1 MPTRTRIRTRK
12 PVPGRPKGATTFDA
26 SAAAAFGAAVRDA
39 RARAE
44 LSQEE
49 LAHQCG
55 LDRSYFSKLER
66 GLSQPT
72 LSAIFKIAKAL
83 GYSPGTLI
91 GMAYRRMNA
100 IEPA

>member
-1 MPTRTRIRTRK
+1 MPTRSRK
-12 PVPGRPKGATTFDA
+12 PLPGRPRGSITFDA
-26 SAAAAFGAAVRDA
+26 SAAAAFGAVVRDA

-72 LSAIFKIAKAL
+72 LSVIFKIASAL
-83 GYSPGTLI
+83 SYTPGTLI
-91 GMAYRRMNA
+91 GMTHRKMNA
-100 IEPA
+100 IIAI

>member
-1 MPTRTRIRTRK
+1 MPTRSRK
-12 PVPGRPKGATTFDA
+12 PVPGRPKGSLTFDA
-26 SAAAAFGAAVRDA
+26 SAAEAFGAIVRAA

-44 LSQEE
+44 LSQAE

-72 LSAIFKIAKAL
+72 LSAIFKIASAL
-83 GYSPGTLI
+83 DYAPGTLV
-91 GMAYRRMNA
+91 GMAFREMKANA
-100 IEPA
+100 VV